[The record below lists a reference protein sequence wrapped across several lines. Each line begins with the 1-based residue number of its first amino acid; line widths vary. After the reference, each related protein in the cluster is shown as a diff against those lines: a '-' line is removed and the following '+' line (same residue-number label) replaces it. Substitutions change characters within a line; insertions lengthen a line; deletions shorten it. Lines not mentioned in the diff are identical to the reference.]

1 MFRTNNGVEC
11 MKTIYLHKSIYI
23 LFSMHKSYVQNEEW
37 SGMYEDDFPIPEP
50 EDDAQADIFKKNP
63 KFS

>member
-1 MFRTNNGVEC
+1 MFRTKNGAEC
-11 MKTIYLHKSIYI
+11 MKTIYLNI
-23 LFSMHKSYVQNEEW
+23 SYVQNEEW

-50 EDDAQADIFKKNP
+50 EDDAQADIFKQNP